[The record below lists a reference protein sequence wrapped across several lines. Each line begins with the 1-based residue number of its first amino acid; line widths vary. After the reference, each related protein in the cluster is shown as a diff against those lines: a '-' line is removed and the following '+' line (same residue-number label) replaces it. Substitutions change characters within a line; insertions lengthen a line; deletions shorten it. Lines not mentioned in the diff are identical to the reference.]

1 MPRKNRLLASVTIVV
16 TLTASGCSYETL
28 GSPKG
33 KLTLTA
39 DFTDVQNLVVGHGVQ
54 IANVRVG
61 TVTGVK
67 LVGKGSSYRVQVTMS
82 IKNGVKVP
90 QGTAA
95 QLSIT
100 SLLGENYVALQ
111 PPSTGL
117 DTGPYLP
124 DHGKITVT
132 SVVPAFEQ
140 VVGKAGPLLEA
151 ISGNDLGAIVTAGS
165 AAFDGRGPELQKMI
179 GQANALLALFASQRS
194 NLDAAVTNLAR
205 LGHDLAKG
213 QDQLGKLPGS
223 LAKATKVLSDNRYQ
237 LLDTVKKLTDLA
249 RTTDNEVLLG
259 RTRQLQQLLDELG
272 PVIATL
278 ASDKTNLSNLIRT
291 AQLFV
296 ERVPQ
301 GVYNG
306 QLLLYPILSFNVYPS
321 SGSSTSQATAVMN
334 ALNSMLGRAK

>member
-1 MPRKNRLLASVTIVV
+1 MKRLLATTTLVV
-16 TLTASGCSYETL
+16 TLTGCSYQTF

-33 KLTLTA
+33 HLTLTA
-39 DFTDVQNLVVGHGVQ
+39 DFTDVQNLVAGHGVQ
-54 IANVRVG
+54 INNVKIG

-67 LVGKGSSYRVQVTMS
+67 LVGRGSTYRTRVTMS
-82 IKNGVKVP
+82 IKNGIKIP
-90 QGTAA
+90 QGTTA

-111 PPSTGL
+111 PPPGGL
-117 DTGPYLP
+117 NTGPYLA
-124 DHGKITVT
+124 DHAQVTST

-140 VVGKAGPLLEA
+140 VVGKAGPLLTA
-151 ISGNDLGAIVTAGS
+151 ISGNDIGTIVSAGS
-165 AAFDGRGPELQKMI
+165 AAFDGKGPELQKMI
-179 GQANALLALFASQRS
+179 GQANSLIALFTAQRAQ
-194 NLDAAVTNLAR
+194 LDTAVTNLAR

-213 QDQLGKLPGS
+213 QDQLGKLPDS

-237 LLDTVKKLTDLA
+237 LLDTVKKITELA
-249 RTTDNEVLLG
+249 RTVNDTVLVG
-259 RTRQLQQLLDELG
+259 RTGQLQTLLDELG

-296 ERVPQ
+296 ERVPR

-306 QLLLYPILSFNVYPS
+306 QLLLYPILTFNVYPS
-321 SGSSTSQATAVMN
+321 STTTPGKATAVMT
-334 ALNSMLGRAK
+334 ALNAMLGKNQ